1 MIHARLSDA
10 ARWSGARHIGTDV
23 EFNGLSTDSRNISK
37 GMLFVALRGE
47 HCDGHQFID
56 EAQTQGAVAAL
67 VSSPVA
73 TSLPLL
79 VAEQPLHVLA
89 ELAAVWRSLF
99 DLPLIGVLGSNGK
112 TTVKELIATILRQE
126 AGYRVLATEG
136 NQNNALGVP
145 LSLFRLGSQH
155 NVAILELGA
164 NQPGEIAFLGN
175 IAKPNIA
182 IITNAGLDHIAGFG
196 GVEGA
201 ARANGEVFSAM
212 EHKGIAIL
220 NGDDECL
227 PIWQHQA
234 GTHTQIRFGFKPNA
248 DVRGSWHPRLDGGSL
263 SIDSPWGRID
273 THLHLMGQHNAL
285 NALAAATACLTLGV
299 DTEMVA
305 AGLAAMRPVG
315 GRLQSRLGAGGAR
328 IIDDTYNA
336 NPSSLSAALETL
348 TAIPGKKILVLGDMA
363 ELGDEAVKWHVW
375 AGQAAHA
382 AGISRLFTVGELAG
396 LAAESFGERDD
407 RFADAQALIRAL
419 LPQLKS
425 GVTVLFKGSRCMSM
439 ENMVSEIWHRTR

>member
-10 ARWSGARHIGTDV
+10 ARWSGARHVGTDV
-23 EFNGLSTDSRNISK
+23 EFNGLSADSRKISK

-47 HCDGHQFID
+47 HYDGHQFID
-56 EAQTQGAVAAL
+56 EARTQGAVAAL
-67 VSSPVA
+67 VSTPVA

-99 DLPLIGVLGSNGK
+99 DIPLIGVLGSNGK

-212 EHKGIAIL
+212 DNNGIAIL

-227 PIWQHQA
+227 PIWQQQA
-234 GTHTQIRFGFKPNA
+234 ETRTQIRFGFKPQA
-248 DVRGSWHPRLDGGSL
+248 DVLGDWQPQLDGCLL

-273 THLHLMGQHNAL
+273 TRLNLMGQHNAL
-285 NALAAATACLTLGV
+285 NALAAATVCLTLGV
-299 DTEMVA
+299 DKERIA

-315 GRLQSRLGAGGAR
+315 GRLQSRLGMGGAR

-336 NPSSLSAALETL
+336 NPSSLAAALETIRPL
-348 TAIPGKKILVLGDMA
+348 AGHKFLVLGDMA
-363 ELGDEAVKWHVW
+363 ELGEESAKWHAW
-375 AGQAAHA
+375 AGQAARA
-382 AGISRLFTVGELAG
+382 AGVSKLFTLGKLAS
-396 LAAESFGERDD
+396 LAADSFGNEDHQ
-407 RFADAQALIRAL
+407 FADSLALITAL
-419 LPQLKS
+419 RPHLKP
-425 GVTVLFKGSRCMSM
+425 GVTVLVKGSRCMNM
-439 ENMVSEIWHRTR
+439 EQIVSEIWHRCR